1 MIVSALWVGFIGSKS
16 TRLLKHGMAGHIV
29 EMVGLSLIAKPCGKS
44 SRSLRLSTPP
54 VFGACPSEG
63 DPARTIS
70 AAEPTA
76 RRPRLKI
83 PRFIVNLPCASVS

>member
-1 MIVSALWVGFIGSKS
+1 MIVSALCVGLAGSKS